1 MRHIFFRAIRN
12 EAIVLFL
19 VIILLPATAL
29 CSDATTPPPLSIYD
43 VSVAKGIFNPSAGE
57 TISIKFS
64 LSEAA
69 KVSLRIFDFDNEL
82 IAVLSEDDLLGK
94 GTHSVLWNGYGR
106 DGKIV
111 PDEAYFFTIEAAKGN
126 DKAMYDPTSLSG
138 GITHEIEQIKFL
150 PEEQQL
156 EYYLPAKGRVS
167 IKAGIIEGPLLA
179 LPVDWEP
186 RAKGLHRESWDG
198 MDQDGLISV
207 LKNPRYQIRASY
219 FTLPDT
225 TIITTGNKIISYLQD
240 RQMRNAPKTKKN
252 VLPTTRQKSILI
264 SPLYT
269 AGILFTKSFPVE
281 IAFPQA
287 RMDEFGI
294 PVFKHSIPINVDL
307 QEKLKAF
314 LYPKQYEIYFFLDHE
329 FLSEEPGIKFP
340 YETGLDV
347 RKYTPGIHVL
357 SVNIVGPGGQM
368 AIKSHKVILQ

>member
-29 CSDATTPPPLSIYD
+29 CPDAATLSPLSIYD
-43 VSVAKGIFNPSAGE
+43 VSVDKEIFNPSAGE
-57 TISIKFS
+57 PISIKFS

-111 PDEAYFFTIEAAKGN
+111 PDEAYFFTIEAKQGN

-156 EYYLPAKGRVS
+156 EYFLPAKGRVS

-179 LPVDWEP
+179 MPVDWEP
-186 RAKGLHRESWDG
+186 RAKGLHMEHWDG
-198 MDQDGLISV
+198 MDQDRLVSV
-207 LKNPRYQIRASY
+207 MKHPRYQIRASY

-240 RQMRNAPKTKKN
+240 RQMRDAAKTEKK
-252 VLPTTRQKSILI
+252 VLPTTRRKSILI

-269 AGILFTKSFPVE
+269 AGMLFTKSFPVE

-287 RMDEFGI
+287 RLDESGI
-294 PVFKHSIPINVDL
+294 PVFKHSIPIKVDL
-307 QEKLKAF
+307 DEKWRAILS
-314 LYPKQYEIYFFLDHE
+314 LKQYEIYFFLDHE
-329 FLSEEPGIKFP
+329 FLSEEPGIKLP
-340 YETGLDV
+340 YEMGLDV
-347 RKYTPGIHVL
+347 KKYASGIHVL
-357 SVNIVGPGGQM
+357 SVNIVGPGGQI
-368 AIKSHKVILQ
+368 AIKSHKVIIQ